1 MEKMKLNSKRGY
13 TRSRVISGH
22 GPHRILEMK
31 RKEMLERLAKE
42 NLPEP
47 EVIE

>member
-13 TRSRVISGH
+13 TRSRVIKGH

-31 RKEMLERLAKE
+31 RQELLDRIAKE
-42 NLPEP
+42 EISEA
-47 EVIE
+47 EVS

>member
-13 TRSRVISGH
+13 TRNRVIHGH

-31 RKEMLERLAKE
+31 RQEMLERLAKE
-42 NLPEP
+42 ETKD
-47 EVIE
+47 

>member
-31 RKEMLERLAKE
+31 RQEMLERLAKE
-42 NLPEP
+42 ETQ
-47 EVIE
+47 E

>member
-31 RKEMLERLAKE
+31 QQEMLEKLAKKE
-42 NLPEP
+42 TPEA
-47 EVIE
+47 EVSK

>member
-1 MEKMKLNSKRGY
+1 MEKMKLNSKIGY

-31 RKEMLERLAKE
+31 QQEMLERLAKE
-42 NLPEP
+42 EIK
-47 EVIE
+47 EVKVSK

>member
-31 RKEMLERLAKE
+31 QQEALERLAKE
-42 NLPEP
+42 EITEA
-47 EVIE
+47 EVSK

>member
-22 GPHRILEMK
+22 GPHRILEMEQQ
-31 RKEMLERLAKE
+31 EMLERLAKKE
-42 NLPEP
+42 TPEA
-47 EVIE
+47 EVSK

>member
-13 TRSRVISGH
+13 TRSRVINGH

-31 RKEMLERLAKE
+31 RQEMLDRIAKE
-42 NLPEP
+42 EISEA
-47 EVIE
+47 EVI

>member
-13 TRSRVISGH
+13 TRNRVISGH

-31 RKEMLERLAKE
+31 RQEMLDRIAKE
-42 NLPEP
+42 DNLEK